1 MFKSPSAL
9 ASASVLALFPA
20 CATAQVVAAN
30 TKDSIETVVVTASPV
45 AGNPDRFAT
54 ITGQVDREQIL
65 QSGGSN
71 LADALQD
78 VPGVTGSGFAAGASR
93 PVIRGFDAN
102 RVRVLEDGIGSFDVS
117 DIGPDHGVPIDP
129 LSAQSIEVVR
139 GAATLR
145 YGSQA
150 IGGVVNAINN
160 RVPTSL
166 PDQPITG
173 EVTGSYASSSD
184 LGQGSLL
191 FDARS
196 GQWALHGDGFYRV
209 AGNYDTPLGTQE
221 NSFFRG
227 DGFSFGSSYFFGKD
241 DGSHV
246 GAALIHYD
254 AKYGIPSDTTF
265 IDMRQTKGMSRS
277 TFAIDEGPL
286 QDLNVDIGYANY
298 THEEKNPDGTVKSTF
313 QDREYDARAEQ
324 IFDAI
329 GPFSNSA
336 LGIQIQRRNFSALGE
351 DSSYLF
357 PTLTKTFAGFGFT
370 EIPIGPDIHIQM
382 GTRLENVHIEGT
394 PASNT
399 FTSRDFIPISGAV
412 GVLFDVTDD
421 LNLGLTASSA
431 ARAPG
436 QTELF
441 ARGGHD
447 GPQTFETGDPNLR
460 IERAN
465 SLEGTLRYKTDRLKI
480 EASAWSSWF
489 DNFIYGALT
498 GRTCDGNGVCVAGD
512 ANELKELNYTQ
523 RAAHF
528 WGFEGKSTYLLWR
541 PQDGALSADLQ
552 ADYVRAT
559 LGDGGNVPRI
569 PPYRLGGGLSWESD
583 RFDAGFLLLY
593 VGRQGNPGAFDTP
606 TPSYI
611 SFDAN
616 AAWRPFEDHQ
626 GIEFDLVGHN
636 LTNDIQRNAVSFNK
650 DDVLMPG
657 RDIRLV
663 VRLAT
668 N

>member
-1 MFKSPSAL
+1 MFKFSSAL
-9 ASASVLALFPA
+9 AAASVFAIFPV
-20 CATAQVVAAN
+20 CAPAQVVAAN
-30 TKDSIETVVVTASPV
+30 ANDSIETVVVTASPV

-54 ITGQVDREQIL
+54 ITGHVDREQIL

-78 VPGVTGSGFAAGASR
+78 VPGVTGSGFAAGSSR

-160 RVPTSL
+160 RVPTAL
-166 PDQPITG
+166 PGQPVTG
-173 EVTGSYASSSD
+173 EMTGSYASAAD
-184 LGQGSLL
+184 MGQGSLL

-196 GQWALHGDGFYRV
+196 GQWALHGDGFYRT
-209 AGNYDTPLGTQE
+209 AGDYDTPLGTQA

-227 DGFSFGSSYFFGKD
+227 DGFSFGSSYFFGHD
-241 DGSHV
+241 DDNHV
-246 GAALIHYD
+246 GAALVHYD

-265 IDMRQTKGMSRS
+265 INMRQTKGMSRS
-277 TFAIDEGPL
+277 TFDIGEGPL

-298 THEEKNPDGTVKSTF
+298 THEEENPDGSVNSTF

-324 IFDAI
+324 IFDAM

-336 LGIQIQRRNFSALGE
+336 LGVQIQRRNFSALGE

-370 EIPIGPDIHIQM
+370 EIPVGSDIHIQM
-382 GTRLENVHIEGT
+382 GARVEKVHVEGT
-394 PASNT
+394 PVSSP
-399 FTSRDFIPISGAV
+399 FTSRDFTPVSGAV
-412 GVLFDVTDD
+412 GVLFDATDD
-421 LNLGLTASSA
+421 VKLGLTASSA

-447 GPQTFETGDPNLR
+447 GPQTFETGDPDLG

-465 SLEGTLRYKTDRLKI
+465 SLEGTLRYKTARVKV

-489 DNFIYGALT
+489 NNFIYGALT
-498 GRTCDGNGVCVAGD
+498 GRSCDDDGICVAND
-512 ANELKELNYTQ
+512 VNELKELNYTQ
-523 RAAHF
+523 QDAHF
-528 WGFEGKSTYLLWR
+528 WGFEGKGTVALWQ
-541 PQDGALSADLQ
+541 PEAGVLNAEMQTDF
-552 ADYVRAT
+552 VRAT
-559 LGDGGNVPRI
+559 LSDGNNVPRI
-569 PPYRLGGGLSWESD
+569 PAYRVGGGLSWEGD
-583 RFDAGFLLLY
+583 RFDAGFLLMYAGKQNHAGL
-593 VGRQGNPGAFDTP
+593 FDTP

-616 AAWRPFEDHQ
+616 AAWRPFEDRQ
-626 GIEFDLVGHN
+626 GVEIALIGHN

-650 DDVLMPG
+650 DEVLMPG

-668 N
+668 D